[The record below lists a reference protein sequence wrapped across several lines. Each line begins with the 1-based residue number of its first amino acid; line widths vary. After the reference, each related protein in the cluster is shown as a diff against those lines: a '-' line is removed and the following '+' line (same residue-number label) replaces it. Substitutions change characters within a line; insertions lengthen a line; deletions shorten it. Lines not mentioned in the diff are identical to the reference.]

1 MGFHYR
7 WAGMTTGSIDSAIGR
22 IHFDTVG
29 GRTTAFLPSKQHKGE
44 LSTAVP
50 ASLKRAAASKNKGA
64 SKLSKAAVSVVEEES
79 LSYPEAVREMST
91 SLPMRSKKRKKMEHL
106 KRTGTYDSASS
117 AICKEKMLPSRQ
129 RSAQQRTCKSEEAK
143 GRKAVAELEK
153 QKMLVKRTTTA
164 TRKSA
169 RIQ

>member
-1 MGFHYR
+1 MVRDAVLGVCKRACECNADSNRFPPTWLFHYR

-29 GRTTAFLPSKQHKGE
+29 GHTTAFLPSKQHKGE

-91 SLPMRSKKRKKMEHL
+91 SLPMR
-106 KRTGTYDSASS
+106 
-117 AICKEKMLPSRQ
+117 P
-129 RSAQQRTCKSEEAK
+129 
-143 GRKAVAELEK
+143 
-153 QKMLVKRTTTA
+153 
-164 TRKSA
+164 
-169 RIQ
+169 